1 MVCQAVVPDAPTNV
15 GGLMPGGDRSVGRGK
30 GGLKA
35 LNTLSLPFR
44 IIPTC
49 EHVENIVYR
58 FGYRPIPTSCT
69 DRIYRSANLSC
80 GGVAVVRGAL
90 GCCHG
95 WRVLLS
101 SLRGRRCGHLAT
113 GRGTVARPR
122 LVCPHKRSDP
132 VDFTSVVAMAPRVRQ
147 ARKRVRPHATAR
159 EIRDTLQR
167 SGLWGR
173 DGTRPSSSDWDH
185 IPSVGGCRNKNM
197 INRAI

>member
-1 MVCQAVVPDAPTNV
+1 VVCQAVVPDAPTNV

-90 GCCHG
+90 GCCYG

-132 VDFTSVVAMAPRVRQ
+132 VV
-147 ARKRVRPHATAR
+147 
-159 EIRDTLQR
+159 
-167 SGLWGR
+167 
-173 DGTRPSSSDWDH
+173 RPSSLRSGRVSDRPASAFGHTPPHERYVTHFNDPGSGAEMARGRPLPRGTIFHPWVAVETK
-185 IPSVGGCRNKNM
+185 I
-197 INRAI
+197 

>member
-1 MVCQAVVPDAPTNV
+1 VVCQAVVPDAPTNV

-132 VDFTSVVAMAPRVRQ
+132 VVRPSSL
-147 ARKRVRPHATAR
+147 RSGRPHATAR

-167 SGLWGR
+167 SGLWSR
-173 DGTRPSSSDWDH
+173 DGTRPSTSERYH

-197 INRAI
+197 INWAI